1 MDILDGVE
9 LVIFDKDGTLI
20 DFHAMWGG
28 WVRDLGRDLASATAP
43 PIDEALRRTMGVDAG
58 GRVLAHGPLAATPM
72 ARIRE
77 LIVELLRERG
87 SSAADAERAVA
98 GAWHPPDP
106 LTLAHP
112 LADLGLLFSTLRGAG
127 RRIAVA
133 TSDDRQPTVAT
144 LDGLG
149 VSHLVDGIVCADDG
163 LPVKPAPEMVLH
175 LCRMLGVDPSRA
187 AMIGDTPAD
196 LLMGRAAGVGM
207 RIGVLSG
214 VGTRRDLAPLADAI
228 LPSIASLLEGRPR
241 PDLGLARASPELSSG
256 TSA

>member
-1 MDILDGVE
+1 MSPADPDVGTVAPRRASVRAILAGIE

-28 WVRDLGRDLASATAP
+28 WVSALGRDLTDATGS
-43 PIDEALRRTMGVDAG
+43 PIGEALHRTMGVDAS
-58 GRVLAHGPLAATPM
+58 GRVLAHGALAAMPM

-87 SSAADAERAVA
+87 SSAAEAERAVTS
-98 GAWHPPDP
+98 AWRPPDP
-106 LTLAHP
+106 LSLAHP
-112 LADLGLLFSTLRGAG
+112 LADLGALFSMLRGAG

-149 VSHLVDGIVCADDG
+149 LSSLVDGIVCADDG
-163 LPVKPAPEMVLH
+163 MPVKPAPDMVLH
-175 LCRMLGVDPSRA
+175 LCRTLGVDPSRA
-187 AMIGDTPAD
+187 AVIGDTPAD
-196 LLMGRAAGVGM
+196 LLMGLAAGAGR

-228 LPSIASLLEGRPR
+228 LPSVASLLER
-241 PDLGLARASPELSSG
+241 
-256 TSA
+256 